1 MGVGR
6 PDRKALRDDPT
17 TSGMEPTA
25 TRRRLL
31 EAAALGATLGVG
43 GCLDAPGRSCSGA
56 TVRLSLSPADTVSEP
71 LVFDSERLSTAATA
85 VLDAAV
91 DGEYVERC
99 VAWTPEADETGPS
112 DGLRTVGERLE
123 SHAGVDLDDR
133 TEPLAVDARYDGEG
147 YRLRFRIESN

>member
-1 MGVGR
+1 M
-6 PDRKALRDDPT
+6 A
-17 TSGMEPTA
+17 PTA

-31 EAAALGATLGVG
+31 EATALGATLGVV

-56 TVRLSLSPADTVSEP
+56 TFRLSLSPVEAVSEP
-71 LVFDSERLSTAATA
+71 LVFESERLSTAAEA

-112 DGLRTVGERLE
+112 DGLRAVGERLE
-123 SHAGVDLDDR
+123 SHAGVDLDGR
-133 TEPLAVDARYDGEG
+133 TDPVAVDARYDGEN
-147 YRLRFRIESN
+147 YRLRLDIERD